1 MQKLI
6 VTALFLLS
14 LSAVSMA
21 QNPTSIGKIDYSF
34 EFNDPNDA
42 ARLLVLAEIGV
53 DGAMGNRMFVGD
65 INLGAIARY
74 SVNDH
79 IDVQTKI
86 RKSLANFMFDPAYR
100 KNFEFE
106 GVGTLFLSNK
116 VKDRSEEVR
125 ISEKEVGNKFEIQYF
140 NTPLPQRNSFGFN
153 AGLSFKT
160 VGINPTET
168 YDPAKGDGYNGV
180 RENVN
185 FSTVSLIGGIQFK
198 RINASVIKL
207 KKYKKPRVFDNY
219 VVMSFDGIFA
229 PINTFTDGITG
240 ERVGDEI
247 KSEGFATS
255 LPFGARFTYNVYG
268 SLPASL
274 TKKAIKYTTT
284 ASIGI
289 RPYLGFSFDFGIGVM
304 LVRK

>member
-6 VTALFLLS
+6 FVGLTVLFFS
-14 LSAVSMA
+14 TTSFA
-21 QNPTSIGKIDYSF
+21 QSGKVDYSF
-34 EFNDPNDA
+34 DFNDPNEA
-42 ARLLVLAEIGV
+42 SRLLVLAEMGM
-53 DGAMGNRMFVGD
+53 DGSIGNRMFVGD
-65 INLGAIARY
+65 INLGVIARY
-74 SVNDH
+74 SLNDH
-79 IDVQTKI
+79 IDVQSKI

-116 VKDRSEEVR
+116 VKDRYEEVR
-125 ISEKEVGNKFEIQYF
+125 ISEKEMGSKLEIQYF

-153 AGLSFKT
+153 AGFSYKT

-168 YDPAKGDGYNGV
+168 YDPASGEGYDGV

-207 KKYKKPRVFDNY
+207 KNYKKPRVFDNY
-219 VVMSFDGIFA
+219 VVMTFDGIFA

-247 KSEGFATS
+247 KSEGFAKA

-268 SLPASL
+268 SIPASL
-274 TKKAIKYTTT
+274 TGKVLKYTTST
-284 ASIGI
+284 SIGI
-289 RPYLGFSFDFGIGVM
+289 RPYLGFHFDFGIGLM
-304 LVRK
+304 LVRQQ